1 MKRFTLIVSLVL
13 MALLVAACN
22 GVRGNGDVIEESRD
36 VSGFDEIR
44 LSGFGIVVIT
54 QGESESLSIS
64 AESNIMPLLVS
75 EVEGDALI
83 IGQKSN
89 TSINPTR
96 DIVFTLS
103 VTDLSRIEVSGAGKI
118 ELDSLETDS
127 LAINLSGAGDVVI
140 GDLTTDS
147 LDVEFSGAGQI
158 AIENGTVTEQ
168 TISMSGVGN
177 YDAANF
183 QSETAEIS
191 ISGAGNATI
200 AVSGELSGS
209 ISGAGNISYIGS
221 PSVDISTSGIGRV
234 NQADEQ

>member
-1 MKRFTLIVSLVL
+1 MRRLTLIVSLTL
-13 MALLVAACN
+13 MAFLVVACS
-22 GVRGNGDVIEESRD
+22 GVRGNGDVIEESHD
-36 VSGFDEIR
+36 VSGFDEVR
-44 LSGFGIVVIT
+44 LTGFGTVIIT
-54 QGESESLSIS
+54 QGESESLTIS

-75 EVEGDALI
+75 EVEGDTLV

-118 ELDSLETDS
+118 EIDSLETDS
-127 LAINLSGAGDVVI
+127 LAINFSGAGDVVI
-140 GDLTTDS
+140 GDLTADS
-147 LDVEFSGAGQI
+147 LDIEFSGAGQI
-158 AIENGTVTEQ
+158 TIENGTVTEQ
-168 TISMSGVGN
+168 SISMSGVGN
-177 YDAANF
+177 YEARDF

-200 AVSGELSGS
+200 AVSGELNGS

-221 PSVDISTSGIGRV
+221 PTVDISTSGLGRV
-234 NQADEQ
+234 SQE